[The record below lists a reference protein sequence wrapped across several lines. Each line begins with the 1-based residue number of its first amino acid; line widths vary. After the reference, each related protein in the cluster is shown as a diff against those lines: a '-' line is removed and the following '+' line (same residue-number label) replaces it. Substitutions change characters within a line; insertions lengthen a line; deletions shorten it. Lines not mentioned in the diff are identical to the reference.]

1 MIRKKEVKCSESKS
15 RTNQEMTTSMTTTTR
30 MMERMMK
37 ELLVRM
43 SEVFGRDEEEV
54 SEAVKEEMKG
64 MMEAYKVW
72 LSVCPG
78 AGVKKEKVPK
88 EKKPKAAT
96 KVKSVVKAAEESTP
110 RVESDTVEDLNE
122 GEVAAA
128 AVVEEPKPKAVPKKK
143 AEAKEGEEPK
153 PKAVPKKKA
162 EAKEGE
168 EPKPKAAPKKKAEA
182 KEGEEPKPKAAP
194 KKKAEA
200 KEGEEPKATPK
211 KAPKKKEEAVV
222 VVEVTKEDEE
232 EEVEV
237 EEIEYDGVKYLKST
251 TGVVYD
257 IMTSEEIGRWNA
269 ETNRIDVD

>member
-15 RTNQEMTTSMTTTTR
+15 RTNQEMTTMTTTS
-30 MMERMMK
+30 MMEIMMK
-37 ELLVRM
+37 QLLRKLSV
-43 SEVFGRDEEEV
+43 EFGREEEEV

-78 AGVKKEKVPK
+78 GGVKKEKVPK

-110 RVESDTVEDLNE
+110 RVEAEIVEDLNE

-128 AVVEEPKPKAVPKKK
+128 VEEPKPKAAAKKK
-143 AEAKEGEEPK
+143 AEAKEGEE
-153 PKAVPKKKA
+153 
-162 EAKEGE
+162 
-168 EPKPKAAPKKKAEA
+168 
-182 KEGEEPKPKAAP
+182 PKAAP

-211 KAPKKKEEAVV
+211 ATPKKAPKKKEEAVV
-222 VVEVTKEDEE
+222 VVVEVTKEEEE

>member
-15 RTNQEMTTSMTTTTR
+15 RTNQEMTTMTTTR

-153 PKAVPKKKA
+153 PKA
-162 EAKEGE
+162 
-168 EPKPKAAPKKKAEA
+168 APKKKAEA

>member
-15 RTNQEMTTSMTTTTR
+15 RTNQEMTTMTTTR

-128 AVVEEPKPKAVPKKK
+128 AVVEEPKPKA
-143 AEAKEGEEPK
+143 
-153 PKAVPKKKA
+153 
-162 EAKEGE
+162 
-168 EPKPKAAPKKKAEA
+168 
-182 KEGEEPKPKAAP
+182 AP